1 MRRVACELYHIDK
14 RCKSDIGSGAHV
26 VYLTVAYVRY
36 VRFAYPKMSV
46 VGVRLISIKK
56 VEKGSQTRKEFK
68 MNSVINKVC
77 KHTANEL
84 AISIV
89 NDMKYS
95 FCENCEQNIYSHY
108 IEDNDLMSYWSS
120 WKVGK

>member
-1 MRRVACELYHIDK
+1 
-14 RCKSDIGSGAHV
+14 
-26 VYLTVAYVRY
+26 
-36 VRFAYPKMSV
+36 
-46 VGVRLISIKK
+46 
-56 VEKGSQTRKEFK
+56 
-68 MNSVINKVC
+68 MNSLKNKVC
-77 KHTANEL
+77 KHTANVL

-95 FCENCEQNIYSHY
+95 FCEICEQNIYSHY

>member
-1 MRRVACELYHIDK
+1 
-14 RCKSDIGSGAHV
+14 
-26 VYLTVAYVRY
+26 
-36 VRFAYPKMSV
+36 
-46 VGVRLISIKK
+46 
-56 VEKGSQTRKEFK
+56 

-77 KHTANEL
+77 KHTPNKN

-89 NDMKYS
+89 EDMKYT
-95 FCENCEQNIYSHY
+95 FCENCESNIYSHY

>member
-1 MRRVACELYHIDK
+1 
-14 RCKSDIGSGAHV
+14 
-26 VYLTVAYVRY
+26 
-36 VRFAYPKMSV
+36 MSV
-46 VGVRLISIKK
+46 VAVILTSIKI
-56 VEKGSQTRKEFK
+56 EKEVNLLKKGIQ
-68 MNSVINKVC
+68 MNSLINKVC
-77 KHTANEL
+77 KHTANVL

-89 NDMKYS
+89 NDMKYT

>member
-1 MRRVACELYHIDK
+1 
-14 RCKSDIGSGAHV
+14 
-26 VYLTVAYVRY
+26 
-36 VRFAYPKMSV
+36 
-46 VGVRLISIKK
+46 
-56 VEKGSQTRKEFK
+56 
-68 MNSVINKVC
+68 MNSLKNKVC

-95 FCENCEQNIYSHY
+95 FCEICEQNIYSHY
-108 IEDNDLMSYWSS
+108 IEDSELLSYWST

>member
-1 MRRVACELYHIDK
+1 
-14 RCKSDIGSGAHV
+14 
-26 VYLTVAYVRY
+26 
-36 VRFAYPKMSV
+36 MSV
-46 VGVRLISIKK
+46 PSAILTSIKI
-56 VEKGSQTRKEFK
+56 EKEVNLLKKGIQ
-68 MNSVINKVC
+68 MNSLKNKVC

-95 FCENCEQNIYSHY
+95 FCEICEQNIYSHY
-108 IEDNDLMSYWSS
+108 IEDSELLSYWSS

>member
-1 MRRVACELYHIDK
+1 M
-14 RCKSDIGSGAHV
+14 
-26 VYLTVAYVRY
+26 TT
-36 VRFAYPKMSV
+36 
-46 VGVRLISIKK
+46 LI
-56 VEKGSQTRKEFK
+56 KEC
-68 MNSVINKVC
+68 V
-77 KHTANEL
+77 KHTPNKN

-89 NDMKYS
+89 NDERFT